1 MKTIDQLSIR
11 RQNIA
16 RIWELFSV
24 HPTLTRQELA
34 QGTGLSLMTVTNLV
48 DHLNRYHVLDFS
60 APAQQAAPGLRN
72 AGRKADQI
80 SLCTTRHAWLIIDL
94 TDIYFR
100 FSALALDLSP
110 LIPSMIFSYD
120 QERDYV
126 LNLLSFLRK
135 VRETIDKELKNR
147 EILGVAIV
155 VPGPYDIEQDVVI
168 NKRLPALNTL
178 KMKKTL
184 REELGLYDYYVD
196 EDVKFAVRAF
206 MSLATRN
213 NSEVLYYLYLGEGV
227 GGATIHNGN
236 VLRGLN
242 AAAGDAG
249 QLLSSKGGTF
259 ESHLSLRSFAKDC
272 GLSEI
277 SDENE
282 DALLN
287 RITQYSLNDFSRYQA
302 ALLRSAD
309 EAADM
314 LHAVIWLLDPGQVVI
329 DCPYA
334 RPCQEQFISRISSR
348 LNTLLGG
355 TVKAP
360 EILPSPY
367 EMRSVLLGA
376 AQVLGKE
383 WFSRIV

>member
-24 HPTLTRQELA
+24 HPTLTRHDLA
-34 QGTGLSLMTVTNLV
+34 EGTGLSLMTVTNLV
-48 DHLNRYHVLDFS
+48 DHLNRYHVLEFS
-60 APAQQAAPGLRN
+60 APAQQAAPGYRN

-80 SLCTTRHAWLIIDL
+80 SLCTSRHAWLIIDL

-100 FSALALDLSP
+100 FSALALDLS
-110 LIPSMIFSYD
+110 LLLPSMVFSYD
-120 QERDYV
+120 QERDYA
-126 LNLLSFLRK
+126 LNLMAFLRK
-135 VRETIDKELKNR
+135 VRETIDKELKER

-155 VPGPYDIEQDVVI
+155 VPGPYDIGQDVVM

-178 KMKKTL
+178 KIKKIL
-184 REELGLYDYYVD
+184 RQELGLYDYYVD

-206 MSLATRN
+206 MPLATRN
-213 NSEVLYYLYLGEGV
+213 GSEVLYYLYIGQGV

-249 QLLSSKGGTF
+249 QLISQQGKSY
-259 ESHLSLRSFAKDC
+259 ESLLSLRAFARDC
-272 GLSEI
+272 GLMEI
-277 SDENE
+277 PDENE
-282 DALLN
+282 DGLLS
-287 RITQYSLNDFSRYQA
+287 RITQYSLQDFSKYQA

-309 EAADM
+309 HAAKM
-314 LHAVIWLLDPGQVVI
+314 LHAVTWLLDPGQIVI

-334 RPCQEQFISRISSR
+334 RPCQAQFISRISNQLSA
-348 LNTLLGG
+348 LLGG
-355 TVKAP
+355 SVKAP
-360 EILPSPY
+360 EVLPSPY

-376 AQVLGKE
+376 TQVLSRE
-383 WFSRIV
+383 WFARIV

>member
-24 HPTLTRQELA
+24 HPSLTRHDLA
-34 QGTGLSLMTVTNLV
+34 EGTGLSLMTVTNLV
-48 DHLNRYHVLDFS
+48 DHLNRYHVLEFS
-60 APAQQAAPGLRN
+60 APAQQAAPGYRN

-110 LIPSMIFSYD
+110 LLPAMVFSYD
-120 QERDYV
+120 QERDYG

-135 VRETIDKELKNR
+135 VRETIDKELKDR

-155 VPGPYDIEQDVVI
+155 VPGPYDIEQDVVV

-178 KMKKTL
+178 KMKKML
-184 REELGLYDYYVD
+184 RQELGLYDYYVD

-206 MSLATRN
+206 MPLATRN
-213 NSEVLYYLYLGEGV
+213 GSEVLYYLYIGEGV

-249 QLLSSKGGTF
+249 QLISPQGKSY
-259 ESHLSLRSFAKDC
+259 ESLLSLRAFARDC

-277 SDENE
+277 PDENE

-287 RITQYSLNDFSRYQA
+287 RITQCALQDFSRYQS
-302 ALLRSAD
+302 ALLKSAD
-309 EAADM
+309 GVADM
-314 LHAVIWLLDPGQVVI
+314 LHAVTWLLDPGQVVI

-334 RPCQEQFISRISSR
+334 RPYQEQFISRISSR
-348 LNTLLGG
+348 LSALLGG
-355 TVKAP
+355 AVKAP
-360 EILPSPY
+360 ELLPSPY
-367 EMRSVLLGA
+367 EMRSVVLGST
-376 AQVLGKE
+376 QVLSRE
-383 WFSRIV
+383 WFTRIV

>member
-16 RIWELFSV
+16 RIWELFSIQS
-24 HPTLTRQELA
+24 PLTRQDLA
-34 QGTGLSLMTVTNLV
+34 KGTGLSLMTVTNLV

-60 APAQQAAPGLRN
+60 APAQQAAPGYRN

-80 SLCTTRHAWLIIDL
+80 SLCTARHAWLIIDL

-100 FSALALDLSP
+100 FSALSLDLSP
-110 LIPSMIFSYD
+110 LLPSMIFDYD
-120 QERDYV
+120 QERDYA
-126 LNLLSFLRK
+126 LNLVSFLRK
-135 VRETIDKELKNR
+135 VREAIDKELKER

-168 NKRLPALNTL
+168 NKRLPALNSL
-178 KMKKTL
+178 KMKKML
-184 REELGLYDYYVD
+184 RQEVGLYDYYVD

-206 MSLATRN
+206 MPLATRN
-213 NSEVLYYLYLGEGV
+213 GSEVLYYLYIGEGV

-249 QLLSSKGGTF
+249 QLIGPEGHPF
-259 ESHLSLRSFAKDC
+259 ESLLSLRTFARDC
-272 GLSEI
+272 GLAELPH
-277 SDENE
+277 ENE
-282 DALLN
+282 DGLLA
-287 RITQYSLNDFSRYQA
+287 RITQFSLQDFPKYQA
-302 ALLRSAD
+302 ALLR
-309 EAADM
+309 AADHAAQM
-314 LHAVIWLLDPGQVVI
+314 LHAVTWLLDPGQIVI

-334 RPCQEQFISRISSR
+334 RPCQDQFISRISNQLSAQ
-348 LNTLLGG
+348 LGG
-355 TVKAP
+355 EIKAP
-360 EILPSPY
+360 EVLPSPY

-376 AQVLGKE
+376 TQVLSRE
-383 WFSRIV
+383 WFARIV